1 MRRVT
6 LMLAAMAVNGDAICR
21 CGLCGHY
28 RGYQLT
34 TGPDRPGPGYTLKGA

>member
-6 LMLAAMAVNGDAICR
+6 RMLAAMAVNGDAICR

-28 RGYQLT
+28 RGYQP
-34 TGPDRPGPGYTLKGA
+34 TGPYRPESGYTLKGA